1 MNPRIGLR
9 TACSIA
15 IASMLFTGLA
25 PVAAQNTSSLPTA
38 ASGVPQPAARQP
50 VERFAG
56 RPLLEQ
62 VRLSPDGEQ
71 IAALMNQ
78 QGRTLL
84 ITRPAAGG
92 KPKVVLTTDNTQF
105 NFKWAQWVRNDRLL
119 VSVRFASR
127 RDFVGTVETR
137 LLAVK
142 SDGTGVVNLIR
153 NSPVAGSMSG
163 NLPSQQIQDHVID
176 WLPQDG
182 QYVLLQMSEPG
193 SSVPA
198 VYKVN
203 VDTGSRGAVKSP
215 ERYVHQWLTDA
226 QHRVRVG
233 VRNHEGSYEI
243 RASDPDGKNWR
254 TLWSF
259 REMKEGV
266 WPLGFGLDPNELYV
280 QANHEGRMAVFSVR
294 LDEPS
299 LPRRLR
305 LSSAEHDVDGELIRS
320 PLTGEVLGL
329 LGDTDD
335 GEGDEQRAEF
345 WDAAW
350 RAQARAID
358 LGLPRRDN
366 RLIDISGD
374 EQRYVVYSSGNGLP
388 GEYFVGDRRSGEL
401 SLLAETYP
409 DLDPARLVG
418 KRAVTIKARDGLSL
432 NAYLT
437 LPTGRRAGDKG
448 PALPMVLLPH
458 GGPASRDDAD
468 FDTWT
473 EFLAD
478 RGYAVLQVNF
488 RGSDGYGYEFKSA
501 GLKRWGLEMQDDL
514 TDAVLWAT
522 QQGIADK
529 ERVCIVG
536 ASYGG
541 YAALMGVVKT
551 PELYRCAVSFAGV
564 SDLPDL
570 IEYESDYIGGRE
582 AAERMIGRA
591 WGDRER
597 LRATSPARQAE
608 RIRVPVLL
616 VHGTA
621 DRTVPVEQSQD
632 MAKALKRAG
641 KPYRYIEEEGGDHHL
656 SQYPHRLEFF
666 KALESFL
673 DQQLQARD

>member
-1 MNPRIGLR
+1 MADWRRWSLSHRIAL
-9 TACSIA
+9 
-15 IASMLFTGLA
+15 TGLFLA
-25 PVAAQNTSSLPTA
+25 FLQPATAQTPASAASA
-38 ASGVPQPAARQP
+38 ASGAVPVAARQP
-50 VERFAG
+50 VERFAS
-56 RPLLEQ
+56 RPLLSQ
-62 VRLSPDGEQ
+62 VTLSPDGQQ

-78 QGRTLL
+78 KERTLL
-84 ITRPAAGG
+84 ITRATAGG
-92 KPKVVLTTDNTQF
+92 KPNVVLTTDNTTF
-105 NFKWAQWVRNDRLL
+105 SFKWAHWVRNDRLL

-153 NSPVAGSMSG
+153 NSPVAGSMRG
-163 NLPSQQIQDHVID
+163 DAPSQQIQDHVID

-182 QYVLLQMSEPG
+182 QHVLLQMSEPG

-233 VRNHEGSYEI
+233 VRNHEGNYEI
-243 RASDPDGKNWR
+243 RASDPDSKNWR
-254 TLWSF
+254 TLWAF

-305 LSSAEHDVDGELIRS
+305 LSSAEHDVGGELIRS

-329 LGDTDD
+329 LGDTDE

-418 KRAVTIKARDGLSL
+418 KRAATIKARDGLSL

-437 LPTGRRAGDKG
+437 LPAGRRAGDKG

-529 ERVCIVG
+529 GRVCIVG

-541 YAALMGVVKT
+541 YAALMGAVKT

-564 SDLPDL
+564 SDLPDM
-570 IEYESDYIGGRE
+570 IEYDSNYIGGRE
-582 AAERMIGRA
+582 AAERTIGRA
-591 WGDRER
+591 WGDREQ

-641 KPYRYIEEEGGDHHL
+641 KPYRYIEQEGGDHHL
-656 SQYPHRLEFF
+656 TQYPHRLEFF
-666 KALESFL
+666 KALEAFL
-673 DQQLQARD
+673 DQHLQARD

>member
-1 MNPRIGLR
+1 MADWRRWGL
-9 TACSIA
+9 SHGIA
-15 IASMLFTGLA
+15 LTGLFFA
-25 PVAAQNTSSLPTA
+25 FLPPAMAQTPASAASA
-38 ASGVPQPAARQP
+38 ASGAVPVVARQP
-50 VERFAG
+50 VERFAS
-56 RPLLEQ
+56 RPLLSQ
-62 VRLSPDGEQ
+62 VTLSPDGQQ

-78 QGRTLL
+78 KERTLL
-84 ITRPAAGG
+84 ITRATAGG
-92 KPKVVLTTDNTQF
+92 KPNVVLTTDNTTF
-105 NFKWAQWVRNDRLL
+105 SFKWAHWVRNDRLL

-153 NSPVAGSMSG
+153 NFPVAGSMRDDV
-163 NLPSQQIQDHVID
+163 PSQQIQDHVID

-182 QYVLLQMSEPG
+182 QHVLLQMSEPG

-203 VDTGSRGAVKSP
+203 VDTGSRVAVKSP

-233 VRNHEGSYEI
+233 VRSHEGNYEI
-243 RASDPDGKNWR
+243 RAGDPDGKNWR

-329 LGDTDD
+329 LGDTGE

-388 GEYFVGDRRSGEL
+388 GEYYVGDRRSGEL

-418 KRAVTIKARDGLSL
+418 KRAATIKARDGLSL

-437 LPTGRRAGDKG
+437 LPAGRRAGDKG

-522 QQGIADK
+522 QQGIAK

-570 IEYESDYIGGRE
+570 IEYESDYVGGRE

-641 KPYRYIEEEGGDHHL
+641 KPYRYIEQEGGDHHL

-666 KALESFL
+666 KALEAFL
-673 DQQLQARD
+673 DRHLQAPD

>member
-1 MNPRIGLR
+1 MNLRIGLR
-9 TACSIA
+9 TACNIA
-15 IASMLFTGLA
+15 IASTLFTWLA
-25 PVAAQNTSSLPTA
+25 PVAAQNTSPTIPAA
-38 ASGVPQPAARQP
+38 ASGVSGTASRQP
-50 VERFAG
+50 VERFASL
-56 RPLLEQ
+56 PLLEQ
-62 VRLSPDGEQ
+62 VRLSPDGQQ
-71 IAALMNQ
+71 ISALMNQ

-84 ITRPAAGG
+84 ITRPTEGG
-92 KPKVVLTTDNTQF
+92 KPKVVLTTDNTEF
-105 NFKWAQWVRNDRLL
+105 NFNWARWVRNDRLL
-119 VSVRFASR
+119 VSVRFVSR
-127 RDFVGTVETR
+127 RDFIGTVETR

-142 SDGTGVVNLIR
+142 SDGGGVVNLVR
-153 NSPVAGSMSG
+153 NSPIAGSMSG
-163 NLPSQQIQDHVID
+163 NVPSQQIQDRVID
-176 WLPQDG
+176 WLPEDG
-182 QYVLLQMSEPG
+182 RHVLLQLTDPG
-193 SSVPA
+193 GAVPS

-203 VDTGSRGAVKSP
+203 VDTGSRNAVKSA
-215 ERYVHQWLTDA
+215 ERYIREWLTDA

-233 VRNHEGSYEI
+233 VRNNDGDYEI

-254 TLWSF
+254 TLWAF
-259 REMKEGV
+259 RDLKDAV
-266 WPLGFGLDPNELYV
+266 WPLGFGLDPQELYV
-280 QANHEGRMAVFSVR
+280 RANHDGRKAVFSVR
-294 LDEPS
+294 LDEPG

-305 LSSAEHDVDGELIRS
+305 LANPKFDVEGRLIHS
-320 PLTGEVLGL
+320 PATGDVLGL
-329 LGDTDD
+329 WGGDGGNDD
-335 GEGDEQRAEF
+335 DPRAEL
-345 WDAAW
+345 WEPNW

-358 LGLPRRDN
+358 QGLPRRDN
-366 RLIDISGD
+366 SLLDISRD
-374 EQRYVVYSSGNGLP
+374 EQRYVVYSSGNGVP
-388 GEYFVGDRRSGEL
+388 GEYYLGDRRTGEL
-401 SLLAETYP
+401 ALLGGTYP
-409 DLDPARLVG
+409 DLEAGRLVG
-418 KRAVTIKARDGLSL
+418 KHGVKIQARDGLAL
-432 NAYLT
+432 NSYLT
-437 LPTGRRAGDKG
+437 LPAGRRVADKG
-448 PALPMVLLPH
+448 PALPLVLLPH
-458 GGPASRDDAD
+458 GGPASRDYAD

-488 RGSDGYGYEFKSA
+488 RGSDGYGHEFKSA

-564 SDLPDL
+564 ADLPDL
-570 IEYESDYIGGRE
+570 IAYESDYIGGRE

-591 WGDRER
+591 WGDREQ

-641 KPYRYIEEEGGDHHL
+641 KPYRYIEQEGGDHHL

-666 KALESFL
+666 TALEAFL
-673 DQQLQARD
+673 DQHLQARD

>member
-15 IASMLFTGLA
+15 IATTLFTWLA
-25 PVAAQNTSSLPTA
+25 PVAAQNTSSIPVA
-38 ASGVPQPAARQP
+38 ASGVPQAAVRRQP
-50 VERFAG
+50 VERFASL
-56 RPLLEQ
+56 PLLEQ
-62 VRLSPDGEQ
+62 VRLSPDGQQ

-84 ITRPAAGG
+84 ITRPTVGG
-92 KPKVVLTTDNTQF
+92 KPKVVLTTDNTEFKF
-105 NFKWAQWVRNDRLL
+105 NWARWVRNDRLL

-142 SDGTGVVNLIR
+142 SDGSGVVNLTR
-153 NSPVAGSMSG
+153 SAPVAGSMSG
-163 NLPSQQIQDHVID
+163 GVPSQFQDQVID
-176 WLPQDG
+176 WLPEDG
-182 QYVLLQMSEPG
+182 KHVLLQLAEPG
-193 SSVPA
+193 SAAAS

-203 VDTGSRGAVKSP
+203 VDTGSRGSIKGA
-215 ERYVHQWLTDA
+215 ERHVREWLTDA

-233 VRNHEGSYEI
+233 VRDNDGDYEI
-243 RASDPDGKNWR
+243 RACDPDGKNWR
-254 TLWSF
+254 TLWAFSDL
-259 REMKEGV
+259 KGAV
-266 WPLGFGLDPNELYV
+266 WPLGFGLDPQELFV
-280 QANHEGRMAVFSVR
+280 RANHEGRMAVFSVR
-294 LDEPS
+294 LDEPG

-305 LSSAEHDVDGELIRS
+305 LANPRLDVEGRLVRS
-320 PLTGEVLGL
+320 PATGEVLGVRG
-329 LGDTDD
+329 GDGGNDD
-335 GEGDEQRAEF
+335 DPRAEL
-345 WDAAW
+345 WEPNW

-358 LGLPRRDN
+358 QGLPRREN
-366 RLIDISGD
+366 SLLDISRD
-374 EQRYVVYSSGNGLP
+374 EQRYVVYSSGNGVP
-388 GEYFVGDRRSGEL
+388 GQYYIGDRRTGEL
-401 SLLAETYP
+401 ALLGETYP
-409 DLDPARLVG
+409 ELEVDRLVG
-418 KRAVTIKARDGLSL
+418 KHSVKIQARDGLAL
-432 NAYLT
+432 NSYLT
-437 LPTGRRAGDKG
+437 LPAGRRLADKG
-448 PALPMVLLPH
+448 QALPLVLLPH

-488 RGSDGYGYEFKSA
+488 RGSDGYGHEFKSA

-522 QQGIADK
+522 QQGVADK
-529 ERVCIVG
+529 DRVCIVG
-536 ASYGG
+536 GSYGG

-564 SDLPDL
+564 SDLPDM
-570 IEYESDYIGGRE
+570 IEYDSNYIGGRE
-582 AAERMIGRA
+582 AAERTIGRA
-591 WGDRER
+591 WGDREQ

-621 DRTVPVEQSQD
+621 DRRVPVEQSQD

-641 KPYRYIEEEGGDHHL
+641 KTYRYIEQEGGDHHL
-656 SQYPHRLEFF
+656 SQYAHRLEFF
-666 KALESFL
+666 KALEAFL
-673 DQQLQARD
+673 DRNLQARD